1 MLRTRTFQS
10 LSASD
15 DIKVLYDKI
24 SKLEPVVITHALS
37 GTSFPKDGDVIN
49 ITESKYNQLV
59 SAFDNFNPVII
70 KTQCSSIR
78 CYAVPYAS
86 EEGGNTYSVYN
97 YKMFLDIPK
106 INSTVM
112 EEDSFGR
119 YSYIDI
125 PLKSK
130 IKEDRTYDL
139 VYRINKNDL
148 SIYDYNI
155 EGISIDQLKPNT
167 VIQDYNQ
174 NYYTKVK
181 ECVELGGRLYLY
193 YNDTVINKLKVT
205 HLNTAR
211 SSTDKNNYIEY
222 IVCDLRRDT
231 LTLDED
237 LLIVFVLGYSTNSE
251 GVSTSEYMVSIMS
264 NNINRSDVERALV
277 GNVSSHNHDSM
288 YLNKTNTS
296 NFTPTSDYHPATK
309 KYVDDKV
316 SRSTSITKSQ
326 VESVLTGTITSHDHD
341 SRYLSKTNT
350 SSFTPTSDYHPATKK
365 YVDNQSIIL
374 IGNLLGLNLGENIDI
389 TDKLINLDKIYEN
402 CICYLSIFTITNDS
416 MQSIVHD
423 KNMICMARKVYYGNS
438 APRDYNYHLTD
449 TYIGILSR
457 SIYKVDLEIKINS
470 SKDTAT
476 FTSSYNE
483 ISLS

>member
-1 MLRTRTFQS
+1 
-10 LSASD
+10 
-15 DIKVLYDKI
+15 
-24 SKLEPVVITHALS
+24 
-37 GTSFPKDGDVIN
+37 
-49 ITESKYNQLV
+49 
-59 SAFDNFNPVII
+59 
-70 KTQCSSIR
+70 
-78 CYAVPYAS
+78 
-86 EEGGNTYSVYN
+86 
-97 YKMFLDIPK
+97 MFLDIPK
-106 INSTVM
+106 LNTIVD
-112 EEDSFGR
+112 EEGSFGR

-130 IKEDRTYDL
+130 IKEDKTYDL

-251 GVSTSEYMVSIMS
+251 GVSTSDYMVSIMS
-264 NNINRSDVERALV
+264 NNINRSDVERALI

-374 IGNLLGLNLGENIDI
+374 IGNLSFIKY
-389 TDKLINLDKIYEN
+389 TVYRINKI
-402 CICYLSIFTITNDS
+402 F
-416 MQSIVHD
+416 
-423 KNMICMARKVYYGNS
+423 
-438 APRDYNYHLTD
+438 
-449 TYIGILSR
+449 
-457 SIYKVDLEIKINS
+457 
-470 SKDTAT
+470 
-476 FTSSYNE
+476 
-483 ISLS
+483 

>member
-86 EEGGNTYSVYN
+86 ENNGNIHSVYN

-106 INSTVM
+106 LNTIVD
-112 EEDSFGR
+112 EEGSFGR

-130 IKEDRTYDL
+130 IKEDKTYDL

-167 VIQDYNQ
+167 TIQSYNQ

-237 LLIVFVLGYSTNSE
+237 LLIVFILGYSTDSE
-251 GVSTSEYMVSIMS
+251 GVSTSEYVVSIMS
-264 NNINRSDVERALV
+264 NNITRSDIESVLV
-277 GNVSSHNHDSM
+277 GNVSSHNHDNM
-288 YLNKTNTS
+288 YLN
-296 NFTPTSDYHPATK
+296 
-309 KYVDDKV
+309 
-316 SRSTSITKSQ
+316 
-326 VESVLTGTITSHDHD
+326 
-341 SRYLSKTNT
+341 KTNT

-365 YVDNQSIIL
+365 YVDDNKQINYKL
-374 IGNLLGLNLGENIDI
+374 NLLNIDYNDNSVIEWIKNNINTNFNSYNNPLPSSSSISINIPKYSSIRGIFESLPMVKDVQQNNYDLYTRYFPFISYEGISLLGTGSSYISEYISERRTIYSI
-389 TDKLINLDKIYEN
+389 TGHIVINDFLSNSMSVSFSIHIDANEN
-402 CICYLSIFTITNDS
+402 SSYSITFN
-416 MQSIVHD
+416 
-423 KNMICMARKVYYGNS
+423 N
-438 APRDYNYHLTD
+438 
-449 TYIGILSR
+449 
-457 SIYKVDLEIKINS
+457 IYKLNS
-470 SKDTAT
+470 NIIPPKP
-476 FTSSYNE
+476 
-483 ISLS
+483 

>member
-181 ECVELGGRLYLY
+181 KMC
-193 YNDTVINKLKVT
+193 
-205 HLNTAR
+205 
-211 SSTDKNNYIEY
+211 
-222 IVCDLRRDT
+222 
-231 LTLDED
+231 
-237 LLIVFVLGYSTNSE
+237 
-251 GVSTSEYMVSIMS
+251 
-264 NNINRSDVERALV
+264 
-277 GNVSSHNHDSM
+277 
-288 YLNKTNTS
+288 
-296 NFTPTSDYHPATK
+296 
-309 KYVDDKV
+309 
-316 SRSTSITKSQ
+316 
-326 VESVLTGTITSHDHD
+326 
-341 SRYLSKTNT
+341 
-350 SSFTPTSDYHPATKK
+350 
-365 YVDNQSIIL
+365 
-374 IGNLLGLNLGENIDI
+374 
-389 TDKLINLDKIYEN
+389 
-402 CICYLSIFTITNDS
+402 
-416 MQSIVHD
+416 
-423 KNMICMARKVYYGNS
+423 
-438 APRDYNYHLTD
+438 
-449 TYIGILSR
+449 
-457 SIYKVDLEIKINS
+457 
-470 SKDTAT
+470 
-476 FTSSYNE
+476 
-483 ISLS
+483 